1 MKKTLL
7 ILILIASTKIYSQ
20 YKLDSVIYNNS
31 YKAEMLYNSDNKNT
45 SYKEY
50 GWNSN
55 SNSWEYDLYGLDYY
69 YDNTGNID
77 YAIFE
82 ESTYHNK
89 YEYLYNSDNKII
101 EKKRLDQNGS
111 NWDLIYTE
119 TYNYDSAGNNIEM
132 IKIYENT
139 NWNTN
144 YRYINTFDSANNII
158 LREKQEWNST
168 SNSYDVTNEKYE
180 YQYNSNNKILNRIE
194 YNLVDGVFNQVGKYE
209 YNYDSFGNRS
219 EFISYIYDENTNTWV
234 GEEKVTYLYDNNFS
248 FSDLV
253 IPNWKGILDIGYD
266 EDYNHMITSKSY
278 YEWDN
283 VQNQWTYYSDA
294 IFYWNNTTASINDTQ
309 NVTVSIY
316 PNPTT
321 NQVKFDITDF
331 EKIEIYDITGKLIIK
346 TKTNIVNMENVPNGT
361 YLYRIQ
367 KGNETINGK
376 IIKK

>member
-7 ILILIASTKIYSQ
+7 ILILLTTVKIYSQ
-20 YKLDSVIYNNS
+20 HKLDSVIYNSS

-50 GWNSN
+50 GWNS
-55 SNSWEYDLYGLDYY
+55 SSSSWEYGLYGLDYY

-82 ESTYHNK
+82 ESTFHNK

-119 TYNYDSAGNNIEM
+119 TYNYDSAGNNIE
-132 IKIYENT
+132 IIRINENT
-139 NWNTN
+139 SWNTN

-158 LREKQEWNST
+158 LKEKQEWNSS

-180 YQYNSNNKILNRIE
+180 YQYNSNNKILNRIA
-194 YNLVDGVFNQVGKYE
+194 YDLVDGVFKQVGKYE
-209 YNYDSFGNRS
+209 YNYDSFGNRN
-219 EFISYIYDENTNTWV
+219 EFISYIYDENTNSWN

-294 IFYWNNTTASINDTQ
+294 IFYWDNTTASINDIQ
-309 NVTVSIY
+309 NVSVSIY

-331 EKIEIYDITGKLIIK
+331 EKIKIYDITGKLITK
-346 TKTNIVNMENVPNGT
+346 TKTNIVNMENVPSGT

-367 KGNETINGK
+367 KGNETISGK

>member
-253 IPNWKGILDIGYD
+253 IPNWKGILDFGRD
-266 EDYNHMITSKSY
+266 EDYNHMITSKSV

-283 VQNQWTYYSDA
+283 TQNQWIYNGDA

>member
-55 SNSWEYDLYGLDYY
+55 SNSWEYNLYGLDYY

-119 TYNYDSAGNNIEM
+119 TYNYDGAGNNIEM
-132 IKIYENT
+132 IRISGYSY
-139 NWNTN
+139 WN
-144 YRYINTFDSANNII
+144 YRYINTFDNANNLI
-158 LREKQEWNST
+158 LKEKQEWNST
-168 SNSYDVTNEKYE
+168 SNSYDVTNKKYE

-253 IPNWKGILDIGYD
+253 IPNWKGFFDFGRD

-283 VQNQWTYYSDA
+283 TQNQWIYNGDA